1 MKHGTV
7 FVVAIAIIFFG
18 IYDFL
23 KYKRCVNALEEA
35 VKLFNLFKSEIHY
48 KGSDYYALCNAGEK
62 ENFKYLLFNNS
73 VISLSGIDD
82 ERVKTE
88 FSYFVEKIGT
98 TDVEGQL
105 SVCTQAI
112 ERLSSI
118 LKEYSKKE
126 ASKLQVNMS
135 LSILGALSMIII
147 FI

>member
-1 MKHGTV
+1 MKLGTV

-35 VKLFNLFKSEIHY
+35 VKLFNLFKSEIYY
-48 KGSDYYALCNAGEK
+48 KDSDYYSLCKAGEK
-62 ENFKYLLFNNS
+62 ENFKYILFNNS
-73 VISLSGIDD
+73 VISLGGIDD
-82 ERVKTE
+82 RRIKAE
-88 FSYFVEKIGT
+88 FSYFAEKIGT
-98 TDVEGQL
+98 TDIEGQL

-112 ERLSSI
+112 EMLSGI